1 MSGQVLSADA
11 IAALVDAAR
20 EGRLPE
26 DAPTPQ
32 RRRRMRAVDFTR
44 PTKFTADQERRLRR
58 TLEAFCRTAS
68 KRISAELRVPLEL
81 ELLTSTQLTW
91 ANAHTQVPSN
101 SLAAIFEAHPI
112 DTRMLLVA
120 ESSLV
125 LGAIEL
131 FLGGS
136 VSGGVVKDRRMT
148 DIDHALGKHF
158 FERLLGQLTMIW
170 TDVAGLEL
178 KLDAVDQHME
188 TAQMVPVSEPTLSL
202 MMEARLQGTSAT
214 LALLIPWSAIAPVA
228 DSFGAREETRGNQ
241 NEEDRSSVRRA
252 VGNVEMTLRAE
263 VAAVEM
269 PIEAVLALKEGDLLR
284 LNAPASGGIT
294 LYADQ
299 VPVKLA
305 KPGRSGSRRA
315 VQVTGDRS
323 RRALGSQGAVA
334 QRAMLPGEVS
344 Q

>member
-1 MSGQVLSADA
+1 VSGQVLSPDA

-20 EGRLPE
+20 DGRLPDE
-26 DAPTPQ
+26 TPTPQ

-44 PTKFTADQERRLRR
+44 PTKFTAEQERRLRR

-68 KRISAELRVPLEL
+68 TRISAELRVPLEL

-101 SLAAIFEAHPI
+101 SLAAIFEAQPI

-120 ESSLV
+120 ESNLV

-136 VSGGVVKDRRMT
+136 VSGGLKERRLT
-148 DIDHALGKHF
+148 DIDLALGKHF
-158 FERLLGQLTMIW
+158 FERLLAQLTMIW
-170 TDVAGLEL
+170 TDVAGLQL
-178 KLDAVDQHME
+178 KLDSVDSHME
-188 TAQMVPVSEPTLSL
+188 TAQMVSVSEPTLSL

-228 DSFGAREETRGNQ
+228 NLFAAREETKGKQ

-252 VGNVEMTLRAE
+252 VGDVEMTLRAE
-263 VAAVEM
+263 VASLEL
-269 PIEAVLALKEGDLLR
+269 PIEAVLALREGDLLR
-284 LNAPASGGIT
+284 LNAPASGGVT
-294 LYADQ
+294 LYADK
-299 VPVKLA
+299 VPVKIA

-315 VQVTGDRS
+315 VQVTGGMR
-323 RRALGSQGAVA
+323 
-334 QRAMLPGEVS
+334 
-344 Q
+344 